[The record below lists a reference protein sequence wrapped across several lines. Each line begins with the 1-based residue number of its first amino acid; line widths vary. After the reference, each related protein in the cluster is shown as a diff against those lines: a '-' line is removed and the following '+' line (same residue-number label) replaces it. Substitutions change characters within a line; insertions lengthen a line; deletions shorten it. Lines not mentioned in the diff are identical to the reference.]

1 MNRGIFIQKSNFKG
15 LIFTIITSFFVII
28 TSCSKEPQLTI
39 TAAQPVSEVSKT
51 QETDLITVEVTFNSQ
66 QVDAGSIITPLKY
79 NKTSAV
85 NFEFDDNPAS
95 AFTVFQLLKSKTV
108 SDGTGKPV
116 GFTATCAV
124 NSRGNYN
131 NGDLW
136 ENYLGHLTKQQAIEM
151 IGSGWTLANHGLY
164 HSVLNP
170 NDKFGFGKPV
180 SENISEN
187 TKYVLD
193 KTGFKMRTLVVPSND
208 AGYLAPAFDQG
219 ILATSSTNSFDGF
232 QSYPLY
238 GDYVDISSLPLT
250 RVHLR
255 RDFNDRWDATGTNA
269 IKAKLTTLFNKSN
282 EKERMLYRLGTH
294 IPDAETFST
303 LSDHIL
309 TESKGNC
316 WVTTTQEM
324 MEYLHIKNTV
334 VKKESL
340 TSGKLV
346 ITLDMA
352 GVDKETFFKEVTLK
366 INADAAIKT
375 ITVKNARSASSAV
388 STGIVNIGF

>member
-39 TAAQPVSEVSKT
+39 TAAQPVTEVSKT

-151 IGSGWTLANHGLY
+151 IGSG
-164 HSVLNP
+164 
-170 NDKFGFGKPV
+170 
-180 SENISEN
+180 
-187 TKYVLD
+187 
-193 KTGFKMRTLVVPSND
+193 
-208 AGYLAPAFDQG
+208 
-219 ILATSSTNSFDGF
+219 
-232 QSYPLY
+232 
-238 GDYVDISSLPLT
+238 
-250 RVHLR
+250 
-255 RDFNDRWDATGTNA
+255 
-269 IKAKLTTLFNKSN
+269 
-282 EKERMLYRLGTH
+282 
-294 IPDAETFST
+294 
-303 LSDHIL
+303 
-309 TESKGNC
+309 
-316 WVTTTQEM
+316 
-324 MEYLHIKNTV
+324 
-334 VKKESL
+334 
-340 TSGKLV
+340 
-346 ITLDMA
+346 
-352 GVDKETFFKEVTLK
+352 
-366 INADAAIKT
+366 
-375 ITVKNARSASSAV
+375 
-388 STGIVNIGF
+388 